1 MNIYIPHYWLLE
13 HLETDADPQT
23 IASCLSLCGPS
34 VERIET
40 IESEPVYDIEITT
53 NRVDMMSVRG
63 IAREAAAILPEFG
76 IKASLKPAKDAL
88 LDTISTPLGIDIVND
103 PRLNHRI
110 LAIKIANVQIAPSP
124 QWLQKRL
131 LQVGQRPLNNIIDVT
146 NYVMWEIGHPIH
158 AFDYD
163 RLEAKKIIVRTA
175 NPGESF
181 VTLDNNTHT
190 TVGGEVIYDDGTGTI
205 IDLPGIMGTAN
216 TVVTNETKNVLLW
229 VEANDGQKIRFTSMK
244 HALRSQAAVLN
255 EKHVDPTLGKNAIE
269 RATQLTLEIAQGA
282 IGSTLYD
289 EYPSPNDP
297 QPISLEKKKL
307 ESYMGIA
314 MEPER
319 IQTILEHLGFA
330 VNTTGSTNEK
340 VFIVTPPSY
349 RATDVTIA
357 QDVIEEIARIW
368 GYHNFPSV
376 VMDTAIPDNP
386 DQYNFFLEHHI
397 KTWLAGWG
405 AQEVYTYSM
414 VSKKLATQSG
424 YAVPEHITIKNP
436 LNDEYEY
443 MRRTLLPSLAEVAR
457 KNPHNSRALFELQNI
472 YIPNSDTDKENA
484 LPQEAL
490 MLSLLMPNSYSKL
503 KGIVEALFQKL
514 HIESVFIPDSAQ
526 QNVCFDLNTTARIQ
540 TKSGQML
547 GMIGR
552 VSDNLG
558 DHIYG
563 AEIDYKELAKHHRLY
578 PHAIKIT
585 ANPPIIEDLTFTL
598 PHNSYVGMVSATI
611 QEASSLIESVTIKST
626 YHQNV
631 TFTLTYRSLT
641 ENLSNEMIEPVRKQ
655 IIEAVGQAHAG
666 TLVGEV

>member
-1 MNIYIPHYWLLE
+1 MNIYIPHFWLLE
-13 HLETDADPQT
+13 HLETKADPQT

-53 NRVDMMSVRG
+53 NRVDMMSVKG

-76 IKASLKPAKDAL
+76 ISASLKPSKHEIINDNSDP
-88 LDTISTPLGIDIVND
+88 LDIDIVND
-103 PRLNHRI
+103 PSLNHRI
-110 LAIKIANVQIAPSP
+110 LAIKIANVEIKPSP

-131 LQVGQRPLNNIIDVT
+131 IQIGQRPLNNIVDVT

-163 RLEAKKIIVRTA
+163 RLVAKKIIVRTA
-175 NPGESF
+175 NPGETF
-181 VTLDNNTHT
+181 ATLDNKSHT
-190 TVGGEVIYDDGTGTI
+190 TVGGEVIYDDGTGNI

-229 VEANDGQKIRFTSMK
+229 VEANDAQKIRFTSMT
-244 HALRSQAAVLN
+244 HAIRTQAAVLN
-255 EKHVDPTLGKNAIE
+255 EKHVDPTLGMNAIQ
-269 RATQLTLEIAQGA
+269 RATQLAVEIAQGS
-282 IGSTLYD
+282 IGSQLYD
-289 EYPSPNDP
+289 EYPSPHHP
-297 QPISLEKKKL
+297 QSITLEKQRL
-307 ESYMGIA
+307 ESYMGIT

-319 IQTILEHLGFA
+319 IRNILEHLGFE
-330 VNTTGSTNEK
+330 VNSPDSSNEGI
-340 VFIVTPPSY
+340 FIVTPPSY
-349 RATDVTIA
+349 RASDVTIA

-386 DQYNFFLEHHI
+386 DQHNFFLEHQI
-397 KTWLAGWG
+397 KTWLSGWG

-414 VSKKLATQSG
+414 VSKKLAQQSG
-424 YAVPEHITIKNP
+424 FAVAHHITIKNP

-443 MRRTLLPSLAEVAR
+443 MRRTLLPSLADVAR
-457 KNPHNSRALFELQNI
+457 KNPHNTLGLFELQNV
-472 YIPNSDTDKENA
+472 YIPNEKNSNSSS
-484 LPQEAL
+484 LPQETL

-503 KGIVEALFQKL
+503 KGITEALFQKL
-514 HIESVFIPDSAQ
+514 HIKVEFMPELAQ
-526 QNVCFDLNTTARIQ
+526 QNKCFDVNTVASIK
-540 TKSGQML
+540 TKEGDVL
-547 GMIGR
+547 GWIGR
-552 VSDNLG
+552 LSTDLVANA
-558 DHIYG
+558 YG
-563 AEIDYKELAKHHRLY
+563 AEIDYSTLAKLHRLY
-578 PHAIKIT
+578 PHAIKIA

-598 PHNSYVGMVSATI
+598 PHNSYVGMVKTTI
-611 QEASSLIESVTIKST
+611 QKASSLIESVTIKST

-631 TFTLTYRSLT
+631 TFTLTYRSQS

-655 IIEAVGQAHAG
+655 VIEAVRQTHAG